1 MYRKTKMQF
10 AALPRRYKYETVLGD
25 VKTSRTSK
33 CNDTS
38 SSRVVAVRFVQEE
51 FYIPGDQKLKNFGE
65 QQDGDR
71 TKIDRNKGVYIE
83 QISVLL
89 GLKHQYLL
97 SYDKLTSGIA
107 TGRLYLPMTFI
118 KGCSLRDWMVER
130 KESKNPPTPVEIWR
144 LLAPVISAL
153 AYLHSNYK
161 TEKYTISDG
170 TQKPIRQLYH
180 GGVHPGNILF
190 TEGGSTFLAD
200 PYICRTATMST
211 FISDLEKENLQKQR
225 DRFES
230 SQSYLSYLAPE
241 VLQNYT
247 HLPASDIWSLGIII
261 FEIISGKK
269 PKVPPYGPNAVDYFS
284 NWTLPDTS
292 SFPSEIAYLLE
303 STLTIKPENRITA
316 GDLLQLPFIQ
326 RIMQEK
332 IAGRNMSVTVIARDE
347 SANDGLSGDR
357 RQQQTN
363 SLPALTAEDFR
374 RMFPGEKVPS
384 CILKREQELKIKA
397 QDDGDSCNRIESDA
411 SGIRKRSK
419 SHSLKIP
426 GNYKDSHGGL
436 IKAIKDNNLNA
447 VKALVKHAKSYDKN
461 GLTALA
467 HAAILGRSEV
477 VEILLPHEG
486 GMRLKC
492 NKDVANLLYSS
503 PTSMMLAASEGN
515 DAIIR
520 ILQDCEARAA
530 TTNHCRTA
538 LMAAAACG
546 YPSIVS
552 LLVKDEARMT
562 TDNGTTALMLS
573 ARGGRLECVNI
584 LAQQEHGLVDRWG
597 NSALVLA
604 AVNGHMSCVEALAEY
619 EGEEYAR
626 RAISLAPEATKE
638 ELTTKL
644 LAYINAP
651 ISTKGSLVIV

>member
-1 MYRKTKMQF
+1 MQF

-51 FYIPGDQKLKNFGE
+51 FYTAGE
-65 QQDGDR
+65 QKAKSAGEQPDSDR
-71 TKIDRNKGVYIE
+71 VKVDRNKGVYIE

-89 GLKHQYLL
+89 GLKNQYLFP
-97 SYDKLTSGIA
+97 YDKLTPGIA
-107 TGRLYLPMTFI
+107 AGRLYLPMTFI
-118 KGCSLRDWMVER
+118 RGGSLRDWMIER
-130 KESKNPPTPVEIWR
+130 KESKNPPTPVETWR

-170 TQKPIRQLYH
+170 TQRPIRQLYH

-190 TEGGSTFLAD
+190 TEGGSTLLAD
-200 PYICRTATMST
+200 PCICRTATMST
-211 FISDLEKENLQKQR
+211 FILDLEKENTQKQR

-241 VLQNYT
+241 VLQSYT
-247 HLPASDIWSLGIII
+247 HLPASDIWSLGIILL
-261 FEIISGKK
+261 EIMSSRK
-269 PKVPPYGPNAVDYFS
+269 PKVPPYGPDAVDYFS

-292 SFPSEIAYLLE
+292 LFPSEIAYFLE
-303 STLTIKPENRITA
+303 STLTVKPEDRITA

-326 RIMQEK
+326 RIVQEK
-332 IAGRNMSVTVIARDE
+332 IAGRHMNMTIVTRDGG
-347 SANDGLSGDR
+347 SGDGLSSDKH
-357 RQQQTN
+357 QQQLPTN

-374 RMFPGEKVPS
+374 RMFPGEKIPS
-384 CILKREQELKIKA
+384 CILKKEKELKIKM
-397 QDDGDSCNRIESDA
+397 QGGGNGYNLLDSEA
-411 SGIRKRSK
+411 SETKKTSK
-419 SHSLKIP
+419 PRTPKIP

-436 IKAIKDNNLNA
+436 IRAIKDNNLNA

-477 VEILLPHEG
+477 VELLLPHEG

-492 NKDVANLLYSS
+492 DKDVANLLYSS

-552 LLVKDEARMT
+552 LLAKDEARMT

-626 RAISLAPEATKE
+626 RAISLAPEAAKE
-638 ELTTKL
+638 ELTAKL
-644 LAYINAP
+644 LAYINTP
-651 ISTKGSLVIV
+651 VSTKGSLVIV